1 MFAILSGMWEI
12 QKEEEKARGGRG
24 KRKREGGREGVREVE
39 KLVLPERTLKPG
51 VEKQPFIEH
60 RNRHQN

>member
-1 MFAILSGMWEI
+1 MWEI

-51 VEKQPFIEH
+51 VEK
-60 RNRHQN
+60 